1 MEQQIDVK
9 EIEQKTFR
17 QSQQDGLMEFVMGI
31 CMLAMSTR
39 LFSRVLIGMFPIAII
54 LFNPIL
60 NALRARFTYPRTGYV
75 KLIPDKPKDVI
86 SGIALVT
93 LIVIAVLAV
102 AFILFADVRDFGL
115 WMKWVPLWAGIV
127 IGIMFFSLAAKSATT
142 RYHIFAL
149 YSLVVGF
156 GLSILR
162 FEVVE
167 TGTLL
172 YFLFMGC
179 LLTICGLILFI
190 RFLRKYPTPSKEL
203 SNEISG

>member
-54 LFNPIL
+54 LFSPIL
-60 NALRARFTYPRTGYV
+60 NAMRKHFTYPRTGYV
-75 KLIPDKPKDVI
+75 KLIEDKPKEAI
-86 SGIALVT
+86 AGIALVT

-102 AFILFADVRDFGL
+102 AFILFANVRDFGL
-115 WMKWVPLWAGIV
+115 WMKWVPLWAGVV
-127 IGIMFFSLAAKSATT
+127 IAIMFVSLAAKSATT
-142 RYHIFAL
+142 RYYIFAL
-149 YSLVVGF
+149 YSVVVGF

-172 YFLFMGC
+172 YFLAMGAF
-179 LLTICGLILFI
+179 LIPSGLILFI
-190 RFLRKYPTPSKEL
+190 RFLRKYPQPVKEAQND
-203 SNEISG
+203 SI